1 MELLGI
7 CSSCG
12 AAGKLFTCQ
21 LCGGLVC
28 ARCLDPGSGVCRQCA
43 GGRRAGDLLGGQD

>member
-7 CSSCG
+7 CSICG
-12 AAGKLFTCQ
+12 TTGKLFTCR

-28 ARCLDPGSGVCRQCA
+28 ARCFDPSSGVCRRCK
-43 GGRRAGDLLGGQD
+43 GGRSFRPVL